1 VDLLELEPFID
12 KASMQTICDAN
23 KKLNNK
29 GFIKTQHDLISMLHV
44 EPTIEAIFFY
54 RLERLLY
61 LHFPESPLLPYLA
74 STMRRRT
81 GMEIYYSTAIGEGFS
96 IQHGFGV
103 VIGPRFTIGRDFSIY
118 QGVTLGQ
125 RRSNSPTDTITIGN
139 NVTIFANATVIGNVT
154 IGDNSTIAANSVVI
168 DSVESNSVYGGI
180 PARRL
185 K

>member
-1 VDLLELEPFID
+1 
-12 KASMQTICDAN
+12 M
-23 KKLNNK
+23 
-29 GFIKTQHDLISMLHV
+29 
-44 EPTIEAIFFY
+44 
-54 RLERLLY
+54 
-61 LHFPESPLLPYLA
+61 
-74 STMRRRT
+74 
-81 GMEIYYSTAIGEGFS
+81 
-96 IQHGFGV
+96 QHGFGV